1 MPSKQ
6 QGDLQDKQ
14 ESKMRDLIDPSLLP
28 GLDFMPPL
36 DLAPESLPV
45 IREGMEQMSA
55 AVPEPEASGVEWR
68 EERITA
74 PDGHELL
81 IRIYRPLDGDG
92 LLPAVLHV
100 HGGGYVMGS
109 VSTNHLSNIGLAAST
124 AALILSVDYRL
135 APETVAPGAVED
147 CYAALEWLHGNAAA
161 LGVDPAK
168 IAVRGESAGG
178 GLAAALALLAR
189 DRGGPTIA
197 HQNLI
202 YPMLDD
208 RTCITRLPAHLGAFV
223 WTPQANAF
231 GWRSLL
237 GQEPGSA
244 DVSPYAAPARA
255 EELAG
260 LPPAFIAVGALDLFL
275 VEDMD
280 YARRLI
286 EAGVSV
292 ELHVYPGAYHGF
304 DVLPDAAPV
313 RQMKRDAVA
322 ALRKVLHPGETG

>member
-1 MPSKQ
+1 
-6 QGDLQDKQ
+6 
-14 ESKMRDLIDPSLLP
+14 MRDMVDPSLLP

-36 DLAPESLPV
+36 DITVENLPA
-45 IREGMEQMSA
+45 IRQGMEQMSA
-55 AVPEPEASGVEWR
+55 MAPEPQDSGVEWR
-68 EERITA
+68 DERIIA
-74 PDGHELL
+74 PAGHELL
-81 IRIYRPLDGDG
+81 VRIYRPIDAEGE
-92 LLPAVLHV
+92 LPAILHV
-100 HGGGYVMGS
+100 HGGGYVVGS
-109 VSTNHLSNIGLAAST
+109 VTTNHLSNIELALST
-124 AALILSVDYRL
+124 SALILSVDYRL

-147 CYAALEWLHGNAAA
+147 CYAALQWLHDSAEQ
-161 LGVDPAK
+161 LGIDRAR

-189 DRGGPTIA
+189 DRGGPAIA

-208 RTCITRLPAHLGAFV
+208 RTCITRLPEHLGAFV
-223 WTPQANAF
+223 WTPQANSF

-244 DVSPYAAPARA
+244 DISPYAAPARA
-255 EELAG
+255 EDLAG
-260 LPPAFIAVGALDLFL
+260 LPPAFICVGALDLFL

-286 EAGVSV
+286 EAGVAA

-304 DVLPDAAPV
+304 DVLQDAPPV
-313 RQMKRDAVA
+313 QQMKRDAVA
-322 ALRKVLHPGETG
+322 ALRKALHPA

>member
-1 MPSKQ
+1 
-6 QGDLQDKQ
+6 
-14 ESKMRDLIDPSLLP
+14 MRDMVDPSLLP

-36 DLAPESLPV
+36 DITVENLPA
-45 IREGMEQMSA
+45 IRQGMEQMSA
-55 AVPEPEASGVEWR
+55 MAPEPQDSGVEWR
-68 EERITA
+68 DERIIA
-74 PDGHELL
+74 PAGHELL
-81 IRIYRPLDGDG
+81 VRIYRPVDAEGE
-92 LLPAVLHV
+92 LPAILHV
-100 HGGGYVMGS
+100 HGGGYVVGS
-109 VSTNHLSNIGLAAST
+109 VTTNHLSNIELALST
-124 AALILSVDYRL
+124 SALILSVDYRL

-147 CYAALEWLHGNAAA
+147 CYAALQWLHDSAEQ
-161 LGVDPAK
+161 LGIDRAR

-189 DRGGPTIA
+189 DRGGPAIA

-208 RTCITRLPAHLGAFV
+208 RTCITRLPEHLGAFV
-223 WTPQANAF
+223 WTPQANSF

-244 DVSPYAAPARA
+244 DISPYAAPARA
-255 EELAG
+255 EDLVG
-260 LPPAFIAVGALDLFL
+260 LPPAFICVGALDLFL

-286 EAGVSV
+286 EAGVAA

-304 DVLPDAAPV
+304 DVLQDAPPV
-313 RQMKRDAVA
+313 QQMKRDAVA
-322 ALRKVLHPGETG
+322 ALRKALHPA

>member
-1 MPSKQ
+1 
-6 QGDLQDKQ
+6 
-14 ESKMRDLIDPSLLP
+14 MRDMVDPSLLP

-36 DLAPESLPV
+36 DITVESLPAV
-45 IREGMEQMSA
+45 RQGMEQMSA
-55 AVPEPEASGVEWR
+55 MAPEPQDSGVEWR
-68 EERITA
+68 DERIIA
-74 PDGHELL
+74 PAGHELL
-81 IRIYRPLDGDG
+81 VRIYRPVDAEGE
-92 LLPAVLHV
+92 LPAILHV
-100 HGGGYVMGS
+100 HGGGYVVGS
-109 VSTNHLSNIGLAAST
+109 VTTNHLSNIELALST
-124 AALILSVDYRL
+124 SALILSVDYRL

-147 CYAALEWLHGNAAA
+147 CYAALQWLHDSAEQ
-161 LGVDPAK
+161 LGIDRAR

-189 DRGGPTIA
+189 DRGGPAIA

-208 RTCITRLPAHLGAFV
+208 RTCITRLPEHLGAFV
-223 WTPQANAF
+223 WTPQANSF

-244 DVSPYAAPARA
+244 DISPYAAPARA
-255 EELAG
+255 EDLAG
-260 LPPAFIAVGALDLFL
+260 LPPAFICVGALDLFL

-286 EAGVSV
+286 EAGVAA

-304 DVLPDAAPV
+304 DVLQDAPPV
-313 RQMKRDAVA
+313 QQMKRDAVA
-322 ALRKVLHPGETG
+322 ALRKALHPA

>member
-1 MPSKQ
+1 
-6 QGDLQDKQ
+6 
-14 ESKMRDLIDPSLLP
+14 MRDMVDPSLLP

-36 DLAPESLPV
+36 DITVENLPT
-45 IREGMEQMSA
+45 IRQGMEQMSA
-55 AVPEPEASGVEWR
+55 MAPEPQDSGVEWR
-68 EERITA
+68 DERIIA
-74 PDGHELL
+74 PAGHELL
-81 IRIYRPLDGDG
+81 VRIYRPIDAEGE
-92 LLPAVLHV
+92 LPAILHV
-100 HGGGYVMGS
+100 HGGGYVVGS
-109 VSTNHLSNIGLAAST
+109 VTTNHLSNIELALST
-124 AALILSVDYRL
+124 SALILSVDYRL

-147 CYAALEWLHGNAAA
+147 CYAALQWLHDSAEQ
-161 LGVDPAK
+161 LGIDRAR

-189 DRGGPTIA
+189 DRGGPAIA

-208 RTCITRLPAHLGAFV
+208 RTCITRLPEHLGAFV
-223 WTPQANAF
+223 WTPQANSF

-244 DVSPYAAPARA
+244 DISPYAAPARA
-255 EELAG
+255 EDLAG
-260 LPPAFIAVGALDLFL
+260 LPPAFICVGALDLFL

-286 EAGVSV
+286 EAGVAA

-304 DVLPDAAPV
+304 DVLQDAPPV
-313 RQMKRDAVA
+313 QQMKRDAVA
-322 ALRKVLHPGETG
+322 ALRKALHPA

>member
-1 MPSKQ
+1 
-6 QGDLQDKQ
+6 
-14 ESKMRDLIDPSLLP
+14 MRDMVDPSLLP

-36 DLAPESLPV
+36 DITVESLPAV
-45 IREGMEQMSA
+45 RQGMEQMSA
-55 AVPEPEASGVEWR
+55 MAPEPQDSGVEWR
-68 EERITA
+68 DERIIA
-74 PDGHELL
+74 PAGHELL
-81 IRIYRPLDGDG
+81 VRIYRPVDTEGE
-92 LLPAVLHV
+92 LPAILHV
-100 HGGGYVMGS
+100 HGGGYVVGS
-109 VSTNHLSNIGLAAST
+109 VTTNHLSNIELALST
-124 AALILSVDYRL
+124 SALILSVDYRL

-147 CYAALEWLHGNAAA
+147 CYAALQWLHDSAEQ
-161 LGVDPAK
+161 LGIDRAR

-189 DRGGPTIA
+189 DRGGPAIA

-208 RTCITRLPAHLGAFV
+208 RTCITRLPEHLGAFV
-223 WTPQANAF
+223 WTPQANSF

-244 DVSPYAAPARA
+244 DISPYAAPARA
-255 EELAG
+255 EDLAG
-260 LPPAFIAVGALDLFL
+260 LPPAFICVGALDLFL

-286 EAGVSV
+286 EAGVAA

-304 DVLPDAAPV
+304 DVLQDAPPV
-313 RQMKRDAVA
+313 QQMKRDAVA
-322 ALRKVLHPGETG
+322 ALRKALHPA

>member
-1 MPSKQ
+1 
-6 QGDLQDKQ
+6 
-14 ESKMRDLIDPSLLP
+14 MRDMVDPSLLP

-36 DLAPESLPV
+36 DITVENLPA
-45 IREGMEQMSA
+45 IRQGMEQMSA
-55 AVPEPEASGVEWR
+55 MAPEPQDSGVEWR
-68 EERITA
+68 DERIIA
-74 PDGHELL
+74 PAGHELL
-81 IRIYRPLDGDG
+81 VRIYRPVDTEGE
-92 LLPAVLHV
+92 LPAILHV
-100 HGGGYVMGS
+100 HGGGYVVGS
-109 VSTNHLSNIGLAAST
+109 VTTNHLSNIELALST
-124 AALILSVDYRL
+124 SALILSVDYRL

-147 CYAALEWLHGNAAA
+147 CYAALQWLHDSAEQ
-161 LGVDPAK
+161 LGIDRAR

-189 DRGGPTIA
+189 DRGGPAIA

-208 RTCITRLPAHLGAFV
+208 RTCITRLPEHLGAFV
-223 WTPQANAF
+223 WTPQANSF

-244 DVSPYAAPARA
+244 DISPYAAPARA
-255 EELAG
+255 EDLAG
-260 LPPAFIAVGALDLFL
+260 LPPAFICVGALDLFL

-286 EAGVSV
+286 EAGVAA

-304 DVLPDAAPV
+304 DVLQDAPPV
-313 RQMKRDAVA
+313 QQMKRDAVA
-322 ALRKVLHPGETG
+322 ALRKALHPA

>member
-1 MPSKQ
+1 
-6 QGDLQDKQ
+6 
-14 ESKMRDLIDPSLLP
+14 MRDMVDPSLLP

-36 DLAPESLPV
+36 DITVENLPA
-45 IREGMEQMSA
+45 IRQGMEQMSA
-55 AVPEPEASGVEWR
+55 MAPEPQDSGVEWR
-68 EERITA
+68 DERIIA
-74 PDGHELL
+74 PAGHELL
-81 IRIYRPLDGDG
+81 VRIYRPIDAEGE
-92 LLPAVLHV
+92 LPAILHV
-100 HGGGYVMGS
+100 HGGGYVVGS
-109 VSTNHLSNIGLAAST
+109 VTTNHLSNIELALST
-124 AALILSVDYRL
+124 SALILSVDYRL

-147 CYAALEWLHGNAAA
+147 CYAALQWLHDSAEQ
-161 LGVDPAK
+161 LGIDRAR

-189 DRGGPTIA
+189 DRGGPAIA

-208 RTCITRLPAHLGAFV
+208 RTCITRLPEHLGAFV
-223 WTPQANAF
+223 WTPQANSF

-244 DVSPYAAPARA
+244 DISPYAAPARA
-255 EELAG
+255 EDLVG
-260 LPPAFIAVGALDLFL
+260 LPPAFICVGALDLFL

-286 EAGVSV
+286 EAGVAA

-304 DVLPDAAPV
+304 DVLQDAPPV
-313 RQMKRDAVA
+313 QQMKRDAVA
-322 ALRKVLHPGETG
+322 ALRKALHPA

>member
-1 MPSKQ
+1 
-6 QGDLQDKQ
+6 
-14 ESKMRDLIDPSLLP
+14 MRDMVDPSLLP

-36 DLAPESLPV
+36 DITVENLPT
-45 IREGMEQMSA
+45 IRQGMEQMSA
-55 AVPEPEASGVEWR
+55 MAPEPQDSGVEWR
-68 EERITA
+68 DERIIA
-74 PDGHELL
+74 PAGHELL
-81 IRIYRPLDGDG
+81 VRIYRPVDAEGE
-92 LLPAVLHV
+92 LPAILHV
-100 HGGGYVMGS
+100 HGGGYVVGS
-109 VSTNHLSNIGLAAST
+109 VTTNHLSNIELALST
-124 AALILSVDYRL
+124 SALILSVDYRL

-147 CYAALEWLHGNAAA
+147 CYAALQWLHDSAEQ
-161 LGVDPAK
+161 LGIDRAR

-189 DRGGPTIA
+189 DRGGPAIA

-208 RTCITRLPAHLGAFV
+208 RTCITRLPEHLGAFV
-223 WTPQANAF
+223 WTPQANSF

-244 DVSPYAAPARA
+244 DISPYAAPARA
-255 EELAG
+255 EDLAG
-260 LPPAFIAVGALDLFL
+260 LPPAFICVGALDLFL

-286 EAGVSV
+286 EAGVAA

-304 DVLPDAAPV
+304 DVLQDAPPV
-313 RQMKRDAVA
+313 QQMKRDAVA
-322 ALRKVLHPGETG
+322 ALRKALHPA

>member
-1 MPSKQ
+1 
-6 QGDLQDKQ
+6 
-14 ESKMRDLIDPSLLP
+14 MRDLIDPSLLP

-36 DLAPESLPV
+36 DLTNDSLPA
-45 IREGMEQMSA
+45 IRAGMDQMSA
-55 AVPEPEASGVEWR
+55 MAPEPDNSGVIWR
-68 EERITA
+68 EERLADGPSVRIYT
-74 PDGHELL
+74 PDGATG
-81 IRIYRPLDGDG
+81 P
-92 LLPAVLHV
+92 LPAILHV
-100 HGGGYVMGS
+100 HGGGYVVGS
-109 VSTNHLSNIGLAAST
+109 VRTNHLANIEMAASV
-124 AALILSVDYRL
+124 AAIIVSVDYRL

-147 CYAALEWLHGNAAA
+147 CYAALRWLHESATG
-161 LGVDPAK
+161 LGVDPAR
-168 IAVRGESAGG
+168 IAIRGESAGG

-189 DRGGPTIA
+189 DRGGPAIA

-208 RTCITRLPAHLGAFV
+208 RTCITRLPDHLGAFV

-255 EELAG
+255 QDLTG

-286 EAGVSV
+286 EAGVAT
-292 ELHVYPGAYHGF
+292 EMHVYPGAYHGF
-304 DVLPDAAPV
+304 DVMPDTALA
-313 RQMKRDAVA
+313 RQMKRDACA
-322 ALRKVLHPGETG
+322 ALRKALYSSETA

>member
-1 MPSKQ
+1 
-6 QGDLQDKQ
+6 
-14 ESKMRDLIDPSLLP
+14 MRDLIDPCLLP
-28 GLDFMPPL
+28 GLDFMPAL
-36 DLAPESLPV
+36 ELTLESLPA

-55 AVPEPEASGVEWR
+55 MVPDPQDSGVEWR
-68 EERITA
+68 EQSIATPA
-74 PDGHELL
+74 GHALRA
-81 IRIYRPLDGDG
+81 RIYRPTDRNGR
-92 LLPAVLHV
+92 LPALLHI

-109 VSTNHLSNIGLAAST
+109 VRMNHLSNIELAAST
-124 AALILSVDYRL
+124 SALILSVDYRL

-147 CYAALEWLHGNAAA
+147 CYAALQWLHDNAEQ
-161 LGVDPAK
+161 LGIDPAR
-168 IAVRGESAGG
+168 IAIRGESAGG

-189 DRGGPTIA
+189 DRGGPAIV

-208 RTCITRLPAHLGAFV
+208 RSCITRMPAHLGAFV

-244 DVSPYAAPARA
+244 EISPYAAPARA
-255 EELAG
+255 EDLAG
-260 LPPAFIAVGALDLFL
+260 LPPSFIAVGALDLFL

-286 EAGVSV
+286 EAGVAA

-304 DVLPDAAPV
+304 DILPDAAPT

-322 ALRKVLHPGETG
+322 ALRKALHPVEAA

>member
-1 MPSKQ
+1 
-6 QGDLQDKQ
+6 
-14 ESKMRDLIDPSLLP
+14 MRDMVDPSLLP

-36 DLAPESLPV
+36 DITVENLPA
-45 IREGMEQMSA
+45 IRQGMEQMSA
-55 AVPEPEASGVEWR
+55 MAPEPQDSGVEWR
-68 EERITA
+68 DERIIA
-74 PDGHELL
+74 PAGHELL
-81 IRIYRPLDGDG
+81 VRIYRPIDAEGE
-92 LLPAVLHV
+92 LPAILHV
-100 HGGGYVMGS
+100 HGGGYVVGS
-109 VSTNHLSNIGLAAST
+109 VTTNHLSNIELALST
-124 AALILSVDYRL
+124 SALILSVDYRL

-147 CYAALEWLHGNAAA
+147 CYAALQWLHDSAEQ
-161 LGVDPAK
+161 LGIDRART
-168 IAVRGESAGG
+168 AVRGESAGG

-189 DRGGPTIA
+189 DRGGPAIA

-223 WTPQANAF
+223 WTPQANSF

-244 DVSPYAAPARA
+244 DISPYAAPARA
-255 EELAG
+255 EDLAG
-260 LPPAFIAVGALDLFL
+260 LPPAFICVGALDLFL

-286 EAGVSV
+286 EAGVAA

-304 DVLPDAAPV
+304 DVLQDAPPV
-313 RQMKRDAVA
+313 QQMKRDAVA
-322 ALRKVLHPGETG
+322 ALRKALHPA